1 MNMVNS
7 ETELTWQVAKEL
19 VEKVIFN
26 TTGKYLSDV
35 EKIVLKGAWDRQ
47 TYDEIAETHNYTA
60 DYLTKDVGHKLWRK
74 LSDGLQE
81 SVNKNNFRGPLERAS
96 SGYYSAFNGDLYDS
110 LSTLSFP
117 DGSVPPDSPFYVERE
132 GVDTICQEAIAKP
145 GALIRIK
152 APKLMGK
159 TSLVVRLCE
168 QARSRGER
176 VVYVD
181 LDSIEKSTLTHL
193 DRFLRW
199 LCWSVERELKLESQL
214 KAYWD
219 AEILGSNDNCT
230 VYFEEYLLSTSEV
243 PLVLAF
249 DNVDRIFPYPEVVE
263 DFLGMLRS
271 WHEKGKIYPI
281 WKQLRLILAHS
292 TECYIPLDLNQS
304 PFNAGIPVELKEFG
318 QKQVE
323 SLAHLYG
330 LKWEAPQIQDLMQ
343 LLGGHPYLVR
353 LAIYEIGAR
362 HMTWEELVQKAPTEE
377 GIYSSHLRRHLM
389 ALQQS
394 PALAQS
400 LKKVVSSPDP
410 VSLNSLDIYKL
421 HSMGLIRERLNQVVP
436 TCNLYREYFQR
447 VLEAEN
453 SPMYVE
459 S

>member
-1 MNMVNS
+1 MLTV

-19 VEKVIFN
+19 VEKVVFN

-47 TYDEIAETHNYTA
+47 TYDEIAEAYNYTA

-96 SGYYSAFNGDLYDS
+96 SGYFSDLNRDLHDS
-110 LSTLSFP
+110 LSILPFP
-117 DGSVPPDSPFYVERE
+117 DGSVPPDSPFYIERA
-132 GVDTICQEAIAKP
+132 GVDAICQEAIAKP

-159 TSLVVRLCE
+159 TSLMARLCE

-181 LDSIEKSTLTHL
+181 LDSVEKSTLTHL

-199 LCWSVERELKLESQL
+199 LCWRVERELKLESQL
-214 KAYWD
+214 KTYWD
-219 AEILGSNDNCT
+219 EEILGSNDNCT
-230 VYFEEYLLSTSEV
+230 VYFEEYLLSASEA
-243 PLVLAF
+243 PLVLAL
-249 DNVDRIFPYPEVVE
+249 DNIDRIFPYPEVVE

-271 WHEKGKIYPI
+271 WHEKSKIYPM

-304 PFNAGIPVELKEFG
+304 PFNAGIPVELREFG
-318 QKQVE
+318 QSQVE
-323 SLAHLYG
+323 ALANLHG
-330 LKWEAPQIQDLMQ
+330 LHWPVSQIQELVQ

-353 LAIYEIGAR
+353 LAIYEIGTR
-362 HMTWEELVQKAPTEE
+362 QMTWDELVQKAATEE
-377 GIYSSHLRRHLM
+377 GIYSNHLRRHLM

-394 PALAQS
+394 PALALA
-400 LKKVVSSPDP
+400 LKKVVDSPDP
-410 VSLNSLDIYKL
+410 VELHSLDIYKL
-421 HSMGLIRERLNQVVP
+421 HSMGLIRERLNQVMP
-436 TCNLYREYFQR
+436 TCDLYREYFQR
-447 VLEAEN
+447 VLETDRNLIHAE
-453 SPMYVE
+453 S
-459 S
+459 